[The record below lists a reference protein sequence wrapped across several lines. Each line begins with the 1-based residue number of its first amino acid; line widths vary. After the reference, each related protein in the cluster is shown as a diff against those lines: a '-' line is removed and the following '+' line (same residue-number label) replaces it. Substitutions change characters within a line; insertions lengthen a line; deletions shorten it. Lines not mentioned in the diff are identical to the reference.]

1 MKFCLKSFLF
11 ILHTNS
17 RASSFF
23 LIFKKSMSASM
34 ITGVVFISVK
44 IPKAITRVAV
54 RMDLNWTV
62 TDTTASASIFLSS
75 II

>member
-1 MKFCLKSFLF
+1 MQTYVSRLVFFL
-11 ILHTNS
+11 
-17 RASSFF
+17 

-62 TDTTASASIFLSS
+62 TDTTALASIFVSS
-75 II
+75 ITF

>member
-1 MKFCLKSFLF
+1 
-11 ILHTNS
+11 
-17 RASSFF
+17 
-23 LIFKKSMSASM
+23 M

-62 TDTTASASIFLSS
+62 TGTTALASIFLSS
-75 II
+75 ITF